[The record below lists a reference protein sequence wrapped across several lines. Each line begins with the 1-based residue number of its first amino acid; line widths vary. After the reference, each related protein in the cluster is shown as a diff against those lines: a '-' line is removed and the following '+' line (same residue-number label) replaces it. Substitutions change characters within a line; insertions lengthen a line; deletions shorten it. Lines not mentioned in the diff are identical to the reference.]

1 MSRSLTLEDLA
12 RTARQAAAALE
23 LIADAL
29 SEAARG
35 NGATPQPARKAAEGP
50 SIPTLDVPPPPP
62 PATRAPV
69 TVDAKRTTFS
79 TVTFAEPETCAN
91 CLRRIAI
98 GQIGL
103 TVDDYSAAGGWV
115 GTRSYHMTCDPR
127 RPALARSPGPNVR
140 GGPAPP
146 EDLPADLTCRDCPE
160 RESFATLAALKSH
173 RRSRHP

>member
-1 MSRSLTLEDLA
+1 MSHALTLEDLA
-12 RTARQAAAALE
+12 RTARLAADALE

-35 NGATPQPARKAAEGP
+35 NGSQPARKAAEGP
-50 SIPTLDVPPPPP
+50 SIPTPGAPPPP
-62 PATRAPV
+62 PATPV

-79 TVTFAEPETCAN
+79 TITFAEPETCAN

-98 GQIGL
+98 RQIGL
-103 TVDDYSAAGGWV
+103 TVDDYSRTGGWI

-127 RPALARSPGPNVR
+127 RPALARLPGPNVR

-146 EDLPADLTCRDCPE
+146 EDLPADNSCPDCPE
-160 RESFATLAALKSH
+160 RDPFASLAALKSH